1 MAVRIERDGAVALV
15 TMSRPEALNA
25 FDTEQLEA
33 LRDAVVEV
41 AGDRSIRCAI
51 LTGEGRAFAAGA
63 DIKEMAAKS
72 AQEGLAF
79 GQLGHGVG
87 LAINAAPQPWIAAIN
102 GHALGGG
109 CEVALACDIR
119 LASEAATL
127 GQPEVGLGILPGW
140 GATQRLTRL
149 VGPGVASELIFTG
162 RRLKAAEARELGLVN
177 AVYPAEELMDRA
189 REMATAI
196 AANSPTAVAASKRMI
211 ALALDGPLS
220 NGLAREAETFALSFG
235 TADQREGMTAFV
247 EKRAAAFTGEQG

>member
-1 MAVRIERDGAVALV
+1 MAVRIERDGAVAVV

-25 FDTEQLEA
+25 FNTEQLEA
-33 LRDAVVEV
+33 LRDAIAEV
-41 AGDRSIRCAI
+41 AADRSIRCAI

-63 DIKEMAAKS
+63 DIKEMADKS

-79 GQLGHGVG
+79 GQLGHGIG

-149 VGPGVASELIFTG
+149 VGAGIASELIFTG
-162 RRLKAAEARELGLVN
+162 RRLKAGEARELGLVN
-177 AVYPAEELMDRA
+177 AVYPAEELMDKV
-189 REMATAI
+189 REMAATI
-196 AANSPTAVAASKRMI
+196 AANSPAAVAASKRMI
-211 ALALDGPLS
+211 ALALDGPLA

-235 TADQREGMTAFV
+235 TADQREGMAAFV
-247 EKRAAAFTGEQG
+247 EKRPAEFTGE

>member
-1 MAVRIERDGAVALV
+1 MAVRIERDGAVAVV

-25 FDTEQLEA
+25 FNTEQLEA
-33 LRDAVVEV
+33 LRDAVTEV
-41 AGDRSIRCAI
+41 AADKTVRCAI

-79 GQLGHGVG
+79 GQLGHGIG

-109 CEVALACDIR
+109 CEIALACDVR
-119 LASEAATL
+119 LASETASL

-149 VGPGVASELIFTG
+149 VGPGIASELIFTG
-162 RRLKAAEARELGLVN
+162 RRLKADEARQLGLVN

-189 REMATAI
+189 REMAATI
-196 AANSPTAVAASKRMI
+196 AANSPMAVAASKRMI
-211 ALALDGPLS
+211 GLALDGPLA
-220 NGLAREAETFALSFG
+220 NGLAREADTFALSFG

-247 EKRAAAFTGEQG
+247 EKRAADFTGE

>member
-1 MAVRIERDGAVALV
+1 MAVRIERDGGVAVV

-25 FDTEQLEA
+25 FNTEQLEA
-33 LRDAVVEV
+33 LRDAVAEV
-41 AGDRSIRCAI
+41 AADKSVRCAI

-79 GQLGHGVG
+79 GQLGHGIG

-109 CEVALACDIR
+109 CEIALACDIR

-149 VGPGVASELIFTG
+149 VGPGIASELIFTG

-189 REMATAI
+189 REMAATI
-196 AANSPTAVAASKRMI
+196 AANSPAAVAASKRMI
-211 ALALDGPLS
+211 GLALDGPLAH
-220 NGLAREAETFALSFG
+220 GLAREAETFALSFG
-235 TADQREGMTAFV
+235 TADQREGMAAFV
-247 EKRAAAFTGEQG
+247 EKRAAAFTGE

>member
-1 MAVRIERDGAVALV
+1 MAVRIERDGAVAVV

-25 FDTEQLEA
+25 FNTEQLEA
-33 LRDAVVEV
+33 LRDAVAEV
-41 AGDRSIRCAI
+41 AADRSIRCAI

-63 DIKEMAAKS
+63 DIKEMAEKS

-79 GQLGHGVG
+79 GRLGHGIG
-87 LAINAAPQPWIAAIN
+87 MAINAAPQPWIAAIN

-162 RRLKAAEARELGLVN
+162 RRLKADEAQALGLVN
-177 AVYPAEELMDRA
+177 TVYPAEELMGKA
-189 REMATAI
+189 REMAVAI
-196 AANSPTAVAASKRMI
+196 AANSPTAVSASKRMI
-211 ALALDGPLS
+211 ALALDGPLA

-235 TADQREGMTAFV
+235 TADQREGMAAFV
-247 EKRAAAFTGEQG
+247 EKRPAEFTGE

>member
-1 MAVRIERDGAVALV
+1 MAVRIERDGAVAVV

-25 FDTEQLEA
+25 FNTEQLEA
-33 LRDAVVEV
+33 LRDAVAEV
-41 AGDRSIRCAI
+41 AADRSIRCAI

-63 DIKEMAAKS
+63 DIKEMAEKS

-79 GQLGHGVG
+79 GRLGHGIG
-87 LAINAAPQPWIAAIN
+87 MAINAAPQPWIAAIN

-162 RRLKAAEARELGLVN
+162 RRLKADEAQALGLGN
-177 AVYPAEELMDRA
+177 TVYPAEELMGKA
-189 REMATAI
+189 REMAVAI
-196 AANSPTAVAASKRMI
+196 AANSPTAVSASKRMI
-211 ALALDGPLS
+211 ALALDGPLA

-235 TADQREGMTAFV
+235 TADQREGMAAFV
-247 EKRAAAFTGEQG
+247 EKRPAEFTGE

>member
-1 MAVRIERDGAVALV
+1 MAVRIERDGAVAVV

-25 FDTEQLEA
+25 FNTEQLEA
-33 LRDAVVEV
+33 LRDAVAEV
-41 AGDRSIRCAI
+41 AADRSIRCAI

-63 DIKEMAAKS
+63 DIKEMAEKS

-79 GQLGHGVG
+79 GRLGHGIG
-87 LAINAAPQPWIAAIN
+87 MAINAAPQPWIAAIN

-162 RRLKAAEARELGLVN
+162 RRLKADEAQALGLVN
-177 AVYPAEELMDRA
+177 AVYPAEELMGEA
-189 REMATAI
+189 REMAVAI
-196 AANSPTAVAASKRMI
+196 AANSPTAVSASKRMI
-211 ALALDGPLS
+211 ALALDGPLA

-235 TADQREGMTAFV
+235 TADQREGMAAFV
-247 EKRAAAFTGEQG
+247 EKRPAEFTGE